1 MSEDIKWNEMI
12 ISDEQAEILS
22 HSIYDDIEVYVEQNT
37 KRFSRWIID
46 KVILEQKYMIMTIC
60 GIEILNNYAYEMC
73 NYNESKYR
81 R

>member
-22 HSIYDDIEVYVEQNT
+22 HSIYDDIEVYIEQNT
-37 KRFSRWIID
+37 KRFSKWIID
-46 KVILEQKYMIMTIC
+46 KVILETKNIIMTIYE
-60 GIEILNNYAYEMC
+60 IEILNNYEYEMC